1 MMGFPGLLRCGA
13 HAASFLL
20 LAACHN
26 EPKGQVVAIVNGTE
40 ITSQQL
46 AAELQNVPVPDT
58 VDRAVLRKLVLSDVI
73 DRELQVQEA
82 RKRGFDKSPE
92 YLARKKRAE
101 EQLLAEIYGHTVAQT
116 VFAPEPRG
124 IQDYIDSH
132 PLQFAKRQR
141 LLMEELSF
149 DPPRDRR
156 RLAILADIHSLD
168 ASAAAL
174 QSIGI
179 SSVRGRA
186 AIDTGLTDPAL
197 ALQLDRLPPGEPIL
211 LPQNG
216 KLAVA
221 VVTAR
226 EPITISDN
234 DMKVAAA
241 RAVRAADLLR
251 ESQARIAD
259 ARSAADIHYEPGFG
273 PNKADRTHLVK

>member
-1 MMGFPGLLRCGA
+1 MIGLLGVLRCGA
-13 HAASFLL
+13 CVPAILL

-46 AAELQNVPVPDT
+46 AAELQNIPVPDT
-58 VDRAVLRKLVLSDVI
+58 ADRAVLRKLVLSDVI
-73 DRELQVQEA
+73 DRELQTEVA
-82 RKRGFDKSPE
+82 RKQGLDKSPE
-92 YLARKKRAE
+92 YLARKQRAE

-124 IQDYIDSH
+124 IQDYIDAH

-141 LLMEELSF
+141 LLMDQLSF
-149 DPPRDRR
+149 DPPRERR
-156 RLAILADIHSLD
+156 RLAILADVHTLN

-174 QSIGI
+174 QSMGI
-179 SSVRGRA
+179 MPVRGRA

-197 ALQLDRLPPGEPIL
+197 ATQLDRLPPGEPIL
-211 LPQNG
+211 LPQEG
-216 KLAVA
+216 KLIVG
-221 VVTAR
+221 VVTGR
-226 EPITISDN
+226 EPIALSDN

-251 ESQARIAD
+251 ESQARIAA
-259 ARSAADIHYEPGFG
+259 ARSAANIHYEPGFEPDKR
-273 PNKADRTHLVK
+273 PNPPSR

>member
-1 MMGFPGLLRCGA
+1 M
-13 HAASFLL
+13 LL

-58 VDRAVLRKLVLSDVI
+58 VDRAVLRKLVLEDVI
-73 DRELQVQEA
+73 DRALQAEEA
-82 RKRGFDKSPE
+82 RKQGLDTSPE
-92 YLARKKRAE
+92 YLARRKRAE
-101 EQLLAEIYGHTVAQT
+101 EQLLAELYGHSIAQT

-124 IQDYIDSH
+124 IQNYIDSH

-141 LLMEELSF
+141 LLMDQLSF
-149 DPPRDRR
+149 DPPRDPR
-156 RLAILADIHSLD
+156 RLAMLADIHTLD

-179 SSVRGRA
+179 VPVRGQA

-197 ALQLDRLPPGEPIL
+197 AAQLDRLPPGEPIL

-216 KLAVA
+216 RLVIG
-221 VVTAR
+221 VVIGR
-226 EPITISDN
+226 QPITISDN

-251 ESQARIAD
+251 ESQARIAA
-259 ARSAADIHYEPGFG
+259 ARSTADIRYEPGFE
-273 PNKADRTHLVK
+273 PDKSAK

>member
-1 MMGFPGLLRCGA
+1 LGVLRRGA
-13 HAASFLL
+13 YVSAILM

-58 VDRAVLRKLVLSDVI
+58 VDRAVLRKLVLTDVI
-73 DRELQVQEA
+73 DRELQAEEA
-82 RKRGFDKSPE
+82 RKQGLDKSPE

-124 IQDYIDSH
+124 IQDYIDAH

-141 LLMEELSF
+141 VLMDQLSF

-156 RLAILADIHSLD
+156 RLAILADVHTLD
-168 ASAAAL
+168 ASAMAL

-179 SSVRGRA
+179 VPVRGRA
-186 AIDTGLTDPAL
+186 AIDTGLTNPAL
-197 ALQLDRLPPGEPIL
+197 ATQLDRLPPGEPIL

-216 KLAVA
+216 KLIVG
-221 VVTAR
+221 VVTGR
-226 EPITISDN
+226 EPITVSDN

-251 ESQARIAD
+251 ESQARIAA
-259 ARSAADIHYEPGFG
+259 ARSAATIHYESGFE
-273 PNKADRTHLVK
+273 PDRIAKQAASKK